1 MTRRHLIG
9 LGLVTALVGVAATAC
24 SCSGTATPSA
34 PNVPAGSS
42 ISVSIFPTSAKV
54 IKSRTFDFRVTATGT
69 STANLAWSILE
80 GTDPALVGTIESS
93 GKYWAPSYLGTFHVK
108 VASTVDS
115 TKAATAEVIVGNSAG
130 TLQTQGRFLLDA
142 CGNKFLARGPE
153 QLLGYGMEGP
163 GDGAGT
169 YDGLID
175 QIASTGANALR
186 LLPNSDPG
194 QPFDNWGTA
203 QIAKLD
209 RVLSRACT
217 THHMIVYLSYYADG
231 RAGGETNTNTNAR
244 TYFWNQQGVKD
255 LVNKYSTCL
264 VVDGLQENGYW
275 DVARWRLDAL
285 AAVDWFRAQGYTQ
298 PLDIM
303 GNGYGRDLP
312 SIIVHGQEILNRDPL
327 KRIVFGWQAYW
338 GTGGYYTND
347 GFAGKEG
354 LSSPTSPADGIRR
367 AAEMPFPIQAGL
379 LNMAEPEMELVDYQ
393 TAMTQAT
400 TSQLGWLWWWGS
412 FNGYNDNNILTNTQ
426 YWDAAHLK
434 TPYGP
439 IVVWTHAQSIHNSA
453 VRACVP

>member
-1 MTRRHLIG
+1 MARRH
-9 LGLVTALVGVAATAC
+9 VVALACSLSVVAAAC
-24 SCSGTATPSA
+24 SCSGSAVPTAA
-34 PNVPAGSS
+34 AS
-42 ISVSIFPTSAKV
+42 IGVTIFPTSAKIPRSGTV
-54 IKSRTFDFRVTATGT
+54 TFRGTATGAA
-69 STANLAWSILE
+69 SNAVVWSVVE

-108 VASTVDS
+108 VASAADQTRF
-115 TKAATAEVIVGNSAG
+115 ATAEVVVGATSG
-130 TLQTQGRFLLDA
+130 TLQVQGRFLLDA
-142 CGNKFLARGPE
+142 CGNRILARGPE
-153 QLLGYGMEGP
+153 QMLGYGMEGP
-163 GDGAGT
+163 GDANGT

-186 LLPNSDPG
+186 ILPNSDPG
-194 QPFDNWGTA
+194 QPFDNWGAA
-203 QIAKLD
+203 QIARLD

-217 THHMIVYLSYYADG
+217 THKMIVYLSYYADS

-255 LVNKYSTCL
+255 LVNKYSACI

-312 SIIVHGQEILNRDPL
+312 SIITHGQEIFDRDPL
-327 KRIVFGWQAYW
+327 RRIVFGWQAYW
-338 GTGGYYTND
+338 GMNSYYTND
-347 GFAGKEG
+347 GFAGKAG

-367 AAEMPFPIQAGL
+367 AAEMPWPIQAGL
-379 LNMAEPEMELVDYQ
+379 LNNCEPENELMDYQ
-393 TAMTQAT
+393 GAMTQAA
-400 TSQLGWLWWWGS
+400 TSEIGWLWWWGS
-412 FNGYNDNNILTNTQ
+412 FNDFNDGNILTNTR
-426 YWDAAHLK
+426 YWDQGHLR

-439 IVVWTHAQSIHNSA
+439 IVVWTHPQSIHNSA
-453 VRACVP
+453 VKACVP